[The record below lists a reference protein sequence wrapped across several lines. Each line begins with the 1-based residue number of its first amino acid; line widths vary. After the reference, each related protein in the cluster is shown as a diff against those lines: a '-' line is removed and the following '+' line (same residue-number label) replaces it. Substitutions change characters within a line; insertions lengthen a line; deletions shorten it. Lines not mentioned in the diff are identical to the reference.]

1 METRSNAQRFFG
13 RWVFATFGGWLL
25 GVVVIVLL
33 SGIGELVHLGG
44 DQWAVGVGM
53 GWSIGCAQ
61 WWVARKW
68 FGTSSE
74 WMWASV
80 VGMGTPFVLSD
91 LVGAWGHGGHA
102 GMLSLVG
109 LVNVALGGL
118 LVGLWQR
125 RTLRSHSTR
134 ANWWVPACIAG
145 WMLTTTL
152 PSALISFRTGPHWS
166 NLVGIALGGVVLGV
180 VTGSALVW
188 VLLRSSAVA
197 GQPEAAADAGQERRC
212 G

>member
-1 METRSNAQRFFG
+1 MKTRSNAQRFFG
-13 RWVFATFGGWLL
+13 RWVLATFGGWLL

-33 SGIGELVHLGG
+33 AGIGELVHLGG
-44 DQWAVGVGM
+44 NQCAVGIGM
-53 GWSIGCAQ
+53 GWSIGCVQ
-61 WWVARKW
+61 WRIARKW
-68 FGTSSE
+68 FGSSSE

-91 LVGAWGHGGHA
+91 LFGAWGHGGHA

-109 LVNVALGGL
+109 LVNAALGGL

-125 RTLRSHSTR
+125 RTLRSHSAR

-145 WMLTTTL
+145 WMLAAVL
-152 PSALISFRTGPHWS
+152 PPALIGSRPGPHWS

-180 VTGSALVW
+180 VSGGALVW
-188 VLLRSSAVA
+188 VLRSFAVA
-197 GQPEAAADAGQERRC
+197 CQPEAAADASQERRW

>member
-13 RWVFATFGGWLL
+13 RWVLATFGGWLL
-25 GVVVIVLL
+25 GVVVSVLL
-33 SGIGELVHLGG
+33 DGIGELVHLGG
-44 DQWAVGVGM
+44 DQWALGIGM

-91 LVGAWGHGGHA
+91 LVGAWGHAPMGF
-102 GMLSLVG
+102 LLG
-109 LVNVALGGL
+109 LNAALGGL
-118 LVGLWQR
+118 LVGSWQR
-125 RTLRSHSTR
+125 RTLRSRSAR
-134 ANWWVPACIAG
+134 ANWWVSACIAG
-145 WMLTTTL
+145 WMLAAAL
-152 PSALISFRTGPHWS
+152 PPALISFRPGPHWS

-180 VTGSALVW
+180 VSGSALVW
-188 VLLRSSAVA
+188 VLQSSAVA
-197 GQPEAAADAGQERRC
+197 GQPEAAADAGQGRRC